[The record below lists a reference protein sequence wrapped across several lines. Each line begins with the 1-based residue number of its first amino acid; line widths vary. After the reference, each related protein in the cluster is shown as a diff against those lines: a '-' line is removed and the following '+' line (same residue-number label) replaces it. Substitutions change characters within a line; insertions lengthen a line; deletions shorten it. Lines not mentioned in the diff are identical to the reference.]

1 MSLRRGM
8 FMALGASAGGGTT
21 LLQTVKIMFTAD
33 GAFRTD
39 TNWNTIDQSFVNTQL
54 SNFDGF
60 LTNFYISISGDD
72 WDIDGYPGNVADP
85 AGDFSLVSLAGVVYT
100 YNGGRTKTITIT
112 GLNAAKYYEPK
123 VGVLYYDDPAG
134 ENKTNV
140 TINGVTKQLLLST
153 ANVPY
158 IQLFDKITGVTT
170 LTMVV
175 DCAPGAIYA
184 IISGLILREYQ

>member
-1 MSLRRGM
+1 M
-8 FMALGASAGGGTT
+8 FQALGKVSAGGTT

-39 TNWNTIDQSFVNTQL
+39 TNWNTIDQSFSNIQL
-54 SNFDGF
+54 SNFTGA
-60 LTNFYISISGDD
+60 LTNFYISVSGDD
-72 WDIDGYPGNVADP
+72 WDVDSYPGNVASPD
-85 AGDFSLVSLAGVVYT
+85 GDFSVTALAGVVYT

-184 IISGLILREYQ
+184 IISALILREYE